1 MSHRSARLG
10 MGINEQTFR
19 LCTLEASHSVADRK
33 GAHKY
38 VLEKF
43 RNLHER
49 SLLLVGC
56 DYSQGKCLVFLF
68 EINSIC
74 FFCTHINSRLQVGLF
89 VFLRWKITGCC
100 ILWYLHG
107 DTVTSIFTS
116 KSCASV
122 QYILWE
128 KKEKKNSD
136 FPVMSVRHF
145 PWGRNALT
153 ANTNY
158 SSVTLTWPFGTTYFT
173 PVINMETTWV
183 HPNKQAPT

>member
-107 DTVTSIFTS
+107 DIYFHFEELCFSTVYTLR
-116 KSCASV
+116 K
-122 QYILWE
+122 
-128 KKEKKNSD
+128 KGKEKQWLSCYVSET
-136 FPVMSVRHF
+136 FPMRKKRTDS
-145 PWGRNALT
+145 
-153 ANTNY
+153 
-158 SSVTLTWPFGTTYFT
+158 
-173 PVINMETTWV
+173 
-183 HPNKQAPT
+183 

>member
-107 DTVTSIFTS
+107 DIYFHFEELCFSTVYTLR
-116 KSCASV
+116 K
-122 QYILWE
+122 
-128 KKEKKNSD
+128 KGKEKQWLSCY
-136 FPVMSVRHF
+136 VSEEETH
-145 PWGRNALT
+145 WQLT
-153 ANTNY
+153 
-158 SSVTLTWPFGTTYFT
+158 PIT
-173 PVINMETTWV
+173 PLWLWRDLSEPHTSLLS
-183 HPNKQAPT
+183 